1 MPGHV
6 LCAYCGCPPV
16 KHDKVRPTLTFVQSW
31 KLCGIS
37 VIFIRI
43 FPQVDRK
50 RGRES
55 ESGDSPELGYDSG
68 DRMSEDSDEDSA
80 DTSSGVS
87 SYSGGGRSRHGSRR
101 QPRQEEWSWRPSAQV
116 SAPPPRVSRLLDTP
130 PADSDTQLEH
140 SWSEVD
146 SSPNIYIKADDR

>member
-1 MPGHV
+1 M
-6 LCAYCGCPPV
+6 
-16 KHDKVRPTLTFVQSW
+16 
-31 KLCGIS
+31 
-37 VIFIRI
+37 IFIRI

-68 DRMSEDSDEDSA
+68 DRMSEESDEDSA

-87 SYSGGGRSRHGSRR
+87 SYSGGGGRSRHGSRR